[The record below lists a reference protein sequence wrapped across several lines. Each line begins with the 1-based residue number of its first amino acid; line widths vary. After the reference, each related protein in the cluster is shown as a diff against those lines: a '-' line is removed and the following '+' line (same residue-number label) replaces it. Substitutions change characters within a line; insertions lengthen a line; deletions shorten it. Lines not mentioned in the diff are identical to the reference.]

1 MSTPTIIALVFN
13 AVMLIANVAMFF
25 VHRKHEPW
33 KSETRK
39 WRTILAATD
48 VTLALGFAAAVAG
61 NLSTGIEPLHIIYTL
76 TSLIL
81 IGIGLAHQV
90 AIIIHYY
97 RLSKK
102 YQREAEAFHA
112 QTIALMREIA
122 MYLEQSAGKGK

>member
-13 AVMLIANVAMFF
+13 VVMLIVNVVMFF

-39 WRTILAATD
+39 WRTILAGAD

-61 NLSTGIEPLHIIYTL
+61 NLSTGVEPLHNICTL
-76 TSLIL
+76 ASLIL
-81 IGIGLAHQV
+81 IGIGLGHQL

-97 RLSKK
+97 CLSKK
-102 YQREAEAFHA
+102 YQREADALHA
-112 QTIALMREIA
+112 QTIALMRETA
-122 MYLEQSAGKGK
+122 MYLEQSAGKNK

>member
-13 AVMLIANVAMFF
+13 AVMLIVNVVMFF

-39 WRTILAATD
+39 WRTILASAD

-61 NLSTGIEPLHIIYTL
+61 NLSTGIEPLHIICTL
-76 TSLIL
+76 ASLIL

-102 YQREAEAFHA
+102 YQREAEALHA
-112 QTIALMREIA
+112 QTIALMRETA
-122 MYLEQSAGKGK
+122 KHLEQSTGKNK

>member
-13 AVMLIANVAMFF
+13 VVMLIVNVVMFF
-25 VHRKHEPW
+25 VHRKCEPW

-39 WRTILAATD
+39 WCTILAVAD

-61 NLSTGIEPLHIIYTL
+61 NLSTGIEPLHIICTL
-76 TSLIL
+76 ASLVL
-81 IGIGLAHQV
+81 IGIGLGYQL

-102 YQREAEAFHA
+102 YQREADALHA
-112 QTIALMREIA
+112 QTIALMRETA
-122 MYLEQSAGKGK
+122 MYLEQSAGKNK

>member
-13 AVMLIANVAMFF
+13 VVMLIANVAMFF
-25 VHRKHEPW
+25 VHRKCEPR

-39 WRTILAATD
+39 WRTILAGAD

-102 YQREAEAFHA
+102 YQREADALHA
-112 QTIALMREIA
+112 QTIALMRETA
-122 MYLEQSAGKGK
+122 MYLEQSAGKSK

>member
-25 VHRKHEPW
+25 VHRKREPW

-39 WRTILAATD
+39 WRTILASAD
-48 VTLALGFAAAVAG
+48 VTLALGFAAA
-61 NLSTGIEPLHIIYTL
+61 
-76 TSLIL
+76 
-81 IGIGLAHQV
+81 V

-102 YQREAEAFHA
+102 YQREAEALHA
-112 QTIALMREIA
+112 QTIALMRETA
-122 MYLEQSAGKGK
+122 MYLGQSARKNK